1 MEHFTTGRLIV
12 RDWAAD
18 DAEAALGIYG
28 REEVTK
34 WLGAPPMRPVTS
46 LAAMREMVGRMIARS
61 ADRPDY
67 GLWPA
72 VRRDDGALV
81 GAILLAPVPGGDGGI
96 EIGWHFSPDYWG
108 NGYAT
113 EAARGVIGLAFADRG
128 LDRVIA
134 VVYPDNAPSLALCRR
149 LGMTHD
155 GRTDQYYGVWLELF
169 SLIRPE

>member
-1 MEHFTTGRLIV
+1 MERFATERLIV
-12 RDWAAD
+12 RDWTGD

-46 LAAMREMVGRMIARS
+46 LAAMREMVGAMIARN
-61 ADRPDY
+61 AGRPDY
-67 GLWPA
+67 GLWPV

-81 GAILLAPVPGGDGGI
+81 GAILLAPVPGAQDAI
-96 EIGWHFSPDYWG
+96 EIGWHFSPDHWG
-108 NGYAT
+108 HGYAT
-113 EAARGVIGLAFADRG
+113 EAARGVIGLAFGDRG

-134 VVYPDNAPSLALCRR
+134 VVYPGNAPSLAVCRR
-149 LGMTHD
+149 LGMTHH

-169 SLIRPE
+169 SLTRPA